1 MLCKTPYS
9 LPVWLLIW
17 LFCDTLKPY
26 QKSDYQMNYHHPLWL
41 DEKVKRRCNTA
52 FIPLLTSVHD
62 KDERKTQPLLRLIV
76 VRLQLQC

>member
-1 MLCKTPYS
+1 MLCKNPYS

-52 FIPLLTSVHD
+52 FIPPLTSVHD
-62 KDERKTQPLLRLIV
+62 KDERETQPLLRLIV